1 MDKQTLINEIAK
13 RNHIILDEQDPIFAI
28 LSANELLFDDYLK
41 QIDKILVRHKADLE
55 SYKATILQELKEY
68 SNENTTTLKTLLRDN
83 QQENKAQPIPTD
95 TTPKEKQ
102 KFTTNTLLFIVSSQ
116 IIFLLVGLIIGL
128 LI

>member
-28 LSANELLFDDYLK
+28 ISANELLFEDYLR
-41 QIDKILVRHKADLE
+41 QIDKLLIKHKADLE

-83 QQENKAQPIPTD
+83 QQENKAQPTPTE
-95 TTPKEKQ
+95 PKEKQ
-102 KFTTNTLLFIVSSQ
+102 KFTTNTLLFTVSSQ